1 MRRQL
6 AESKQINVRLED
18 NIRELNVSLE
28 QSLGNAGRENENLK
42 KRLSE
47 YEAKLTQLSLELT
60 RLNEILRVKS

>member
-1 MRRQL
+1 M
-6 AESKQINVRLED
+6 AESKQMNSRLED